1 MEEEMLG
8 KNSTKALKINGFKAV
23 LVGFGSVALVM
34 SLTACGPLDGLKS
47 TFSEDAFPPMPA
59 PEVATYVVDL
69 SGSTYP
75 MAQLAALGSG
85 IDGFIAGDSLGNP
98 FAENPVAPRGLSI
111 QFVTKNSAQAPRIL
125 LVSSRTSQDLYSF
138 MKTINLNLDGSRQLW
153 NSMIQV
159 RKEIWQ
165 GDVFKASSADCIAK
179 VVLML
184 GRQQLLPDALR
195 EPANII
201 CRDAKQTSQAMDQ
214 LSSFVAE
221 PGIEMGSDVEGAF
234 KSSLNNL
241 NTAKYEAPGAR
252 RMLVIA
258 SDLVDERG
266 LNLPKRLAS
275 ASSDAIC
282 KMATADAGNAQSD
295 FSDLSVIFVGSKN
308 SKINT
313 HLLDQ
318 VQTYWTCYLNQLGI
332 TNINQQSDLSGF

>member
-1 MEEEMLG
+1 MLG
-8 KNSTKALKINGFKAV
+8 KNSTKALKINGFRAV

-125 LVSSRTSQDLYSF
+125 LVSSRTSQDLYAF
-138 MKTINLNLDGSRQLW
+138 MKSINLNSDGSRQLW
-153 NSMIQV
+153 NSLIQV
-159 RKEIWQ
+159 RKEIGQ
-165 GDVFKASSADCIAK
+165 GAGLKASSTDCIVQ
-179 VVLML
+179 VVSML

-195 EPANII
+195 EPASII
-201 CRDAKQTSQAMDQ
+201 CRDAKQTELAMKQ
-214 LSSFVAE
+214 LGTFVVN
-221 PGIEMGSDVEGAF
+221 PGIEMGSDVEGAI

-241 NTAKYEAPGAR
+241 IVAKADFPGTR

-266 LNLPKRLAS
+266 LALPKRLAS
-275 ASSDAIC
+275 ASTSDIC
-282 KMATADAGNAQSD
+282 KMATADAGNATSN
-295 FSDLSVIFVGSKN
+295 FSDLSVILVGSKN

-318 VQTYWTCYLNQLGI
+318 AQNYWTCYLNQLGI

>member
-1 MEEEMLG
+1 MLG
-8 KNSTKALKINGFKAV
+8 KNSTKALKINGFRAV

-34 SLTACGPLDGLKS
+34 SLTACGPLNGLKS

-75 MAQLAALGSG
+75 MAQLSALGSG

-98 FAENPVAPRGLSI
+98 FAESPVAPRGLSI

-138 MKTINLNLDGSRQLW
+138 MKTINLNIDGSRQLW

-165 GDVFKASSADCIAK
+165 GNAIKASGADCIAQ
-179 VVLML
+179 VVSML

-201 CRDAKQTSQAMDQ
+201 CRDAKQTSQAMVQ
-214 LSSFVAE
+214 LSSFVAT
-221 PGIEMGSDVEGAF
+221 PGIDMGSDVEGAI

-241 NTAKYEAPGAR
+241 ATAKIEAPGVR
-252 RMLVIA
+252 RILVVA

-266 LNLPKRLAS
+266 LELPKRLAS
-275 ASSDAIC
+275 ATPDAIC
-282 KMATADAGNAQSD
+282 KMAVTDAGTASSD
-295 FSDLSVIFVGSKN
+295 FSDLSVILVGSKN

-313 HLLDQ
+313 KLLDQ

-332 TNINQQSDLSGF
+332 KNINQQSDLSGF